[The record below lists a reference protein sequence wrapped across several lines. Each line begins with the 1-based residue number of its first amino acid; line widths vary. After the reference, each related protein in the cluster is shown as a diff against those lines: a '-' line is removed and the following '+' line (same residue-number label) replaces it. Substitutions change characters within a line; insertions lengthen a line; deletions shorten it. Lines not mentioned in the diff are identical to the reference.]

1 MTGTPTVQGR
11 CPACSRTTLILGVGG
26 YVTCSHLDCPDPA
39 AAGNLLEQPLDQL
52 TEARFWARH
61 GYEIGQR
68 HCGWTDHG
76 VAPAWLTGGWPTHI
90 DACEH
95 SALLAGAEQRIAA
108 GRRIHRIG
116 TMHDVVPGQA
126 AYCVHCRF
134 AWPCPTARALDGQEA
149 HR

>member
-52 TEARFWARH
+52 TEARVWARH

-76 VAPAWLTGGWPTHI
+76 VAPAWLTGGWPANFDT
-90 DACEH
+90 CEH
-95 SALLAGAEQRIAA
+95 LARLAAAETRIAA
-108 GRRIHRIG
+108 VRALHTIEIATEFGG
-116 TMHDVVPGQA
+116 LECST
-126 AYCVHCRF
+126 CREI
-134 AWPCPTARALDGQEA
+134 WPCGTIAALDGLEA
-149 HR
+149 QR